1 MKQRIILCI
10 TIGLLYAAVIGGCGT
25 PGNGS
30 DAGAAGTDDAAD
42 TDGTGES
49 DDGAA
54 GTADAADT
62 DGTGESDDGTADDG
76 NSAASD
82 EDTTETGG
90 TASGTIFEA
99 TDMNGDIV
107 SSDIF
112 LDSRLT
118 MVNVWATYCGP
129 CLREMPELGEL
140 AAEYEPADFQLIGV
154 ISDVTEDAKQKDL
167 DYAADLIEQTGAD
180 YTHLLL
186 NESLYYSLLTDVSA
200 VPTTFFIDEDGV
212 IVETVVGARDKTSWK
227 EIIDALLEE

>member
-25 PGNGS
+25 PENGS
-30 DAGAAGTDDAAD
+30 DA
-42 TDGTGES
+42 
-49 DDGAA
+49 GAA

>member
-30 DAGAAGTDDAAD
+30 DA
-42 TDGTGES
+42 
-49 DDGAA
+49 GAA

-167 DYAADLIEQTGAD
+167 DYATDLIEQTGAD

>member
-30 DAGAAGTDDAAD
+30 DAGAAGTADAAD

-167 DYAADLIEQTGAD
+167 DYATDLIEQTGAD